1 MPSRLFLKWVWDC
14 FVRNTIRMFWSRDP
28 IITSLATWPKF
39 EILKNASKAYVSY
52 TISYATFSN
61 LSSKKT
67 KLGRVKPIFLIF
79 SHIFSPVH
87 AKWVLHCLIYR
98 FFTLK
103 AMYDHFELIIIAY
116 KYVTHFAPPIYLKI
130 LFYYEL
136 LLDSQITFLG
146 VISCIIWLNMK
157 YKPCLLSWAYLCWL
171 WVCS

>member
-1 MPSRLFLKWVWDC
+1 MRPE
-14 FVRNTIRMFWSRDP
+14 P
-28 IITSLATWPKF
+28 TSYLVPFK
-39 EILKNASKAYVSY
+39 
-52 TISYATFSN
+52 SYANFSN

-130 LFYYEL
+130 LLYYEL